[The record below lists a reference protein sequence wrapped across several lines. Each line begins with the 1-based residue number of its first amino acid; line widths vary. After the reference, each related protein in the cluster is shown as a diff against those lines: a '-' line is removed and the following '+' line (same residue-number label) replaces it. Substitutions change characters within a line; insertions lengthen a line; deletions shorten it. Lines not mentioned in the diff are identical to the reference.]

1 MRCMIEGCNITSKH
15 PRKSMCW
22 VDFKMCKYH
31 AYEFYPEVYDA
42 YRPTTRSKWDQ
53 LVSRTVS

>member
-1 MRCMIEGCNITSKH
+1 
-15 PRKSMCW
+15 MCW
-22 VDFKMCKYH
+22 VDFGMCKYH
-31 AYEFYPEVYDA
+31 AYEFYPDVYDS